1 MTIDTPQAIKQAV
14 EQAQRIVV
22 VQADNPDGD
31 SLSSALALESIL
43 GELGKDVSL
52 YCGVAIPTYL
62 RHLEGWDRV
71 QAELPHSFDLSI
83 IVDTSARSLLE
94 QLDNSG
100 EIKWLA
106 AKPSII
112 IDHHTASQ
120 PTIDFA
126 NIVHIVPGVS
136 ATEVIYELSQ
146 ALSWQRDHI
155 ANYMIAAGI
164 LSDSLGLTSEGTS
177 PRSIHI
183 IAELVEQGVS
193 IPELENAR
201 RSTQK
206 KSQAILE
213 YKGRLLQRIEYAAG
227 QRIALVTIPWE
238 EIELYSNEYNPS
250 MLVIDEMRMVE
261 DVALGIAFKTYPD
274 GRITGKIR
282 ANYGFAIAAE
292 LAGHFGGGG
301 HPYAAGFRV
310 TDGRS
315 IGEVKSECIARAT
328 QLLDTLKQGTSNE
341 TIQHQHAID

>member
-1 MTIDTPQAIKQAV
+1 MARDTVHAIKQAV
-14 EQAQRIVV
+14 EQAQHIVV

-43 GELGKDVSL
+43 GDLGKDVTL
-52 YCGVAIPTYL
+52 YCGVNIPTYL

-94 QLDNSG
+94 QLDTSG

-112 IDHHTASQ
+112 IDHHTASE

-126 NIVHIVPGVS
+126 TIAHIVPGVS

-146 ALSWQRDHI
+146 ALSWQRDHT

-164 LSDSLGLTSEGTS
+164 LSDSLGLMSEGTS

-206 KSQAILE
+206 KSQAILD
-213 YKGRLLQRIEYAAG
+213 YKGRLLQRVEYEAD
-227 QRIALVTIPWE
+227 QRIATVTIPWE
-238 EIELYSNEYNPS
+238 EIEKYSNEYNPS
-250 MLVIDEMRMVE
+250 MLVIDEMRMVD
-261 DVALGIAFKTYPD
+261 DVSIAIAFKTYPD

-282 ANYGFAIAAE
+282 ANYGFAIAAD
-292 LAGHFGGGG
+292 LASHFGGGG
-301 HPYAAGFRV
+301 HPYAAGFRI

-315 IGEVKSECIARAT
+315 ISQVKSECIERAT
-328 QLLDTLKQGTSNE
+328 QLLDTLKQGTDNE

>member
-1 MTIDTPQAIKQAV
+1 MSRDTALAIKQAV
-14 EQAQRIVV
+14 EQAQHIVV
-22 VQADNPDGD
+22 IQADNPDGD

-43 GELGKDVSL
+43 GDLGKDVSL
-52 YCGVAIPTYL
+52 YCGVNIPTYL

-71 QAELPHSFDLSI
+71 QTELPRSFDLSI

-94 QLDNSG
+94 QLETSG

-112 IDHHTASQ
+112 IDHHTASE

-126 NIVHIVPGVS
+126 TIAHIAPAVS

-146 ALSWQRDHI
+146 TLSWQRDHT

-206 KSQAILE
+206 KSQAILA
-213 YKGRLLQRIEYAAG
+213 YKGRLLQRVEYAAD
-227 QRIALVTIPWE
+227 QQIAMVTIPWE
-238 EIELYSNEYNPS
+238 EIEQYSNEYNPS
-250 MLVIDEMRMVE
+250 MLVIDEMRMVD
-261 DVALGIAFKTYPD
+261 DVSIAIAFKTYPD

-292 LAGHFGGGG
+292 LAHHFGGGG
-301 HPYAAGFRV
+301 HPYAAGFRI

-315 IGEVKSECIARAT
+315 ISQVKSECIERAT
-328 QLLDTLKQGTSNE
+328 QLLDTLKQGTDNE
-341 TIQHQHAID
+341 TIQHQHSID